1 MIEWKASSPNS
12 CLSGHPLFALPKS
25 LWRAIIGEENHYSH
39 QPASTIPHRHLR
51 EVAQKLHDG
60 RYQID
65 GASPHREE
73 FVTCGGVSLKEVD
86 WKTMEST
93 LCPGLFLAGEI
104 LDVDGLTGGFNLQN
118 AWTTGWIAGSSS
130 MKK

>member
-25 LWRAIIGEENHYSH
+25 LWRAIIGEENSYSH
-39 QPASTIPHRHLR
+39 RPASTIPHRHLR
-51 EVAQKLHDG
+51 EVAQKLRDS

-86 WKTMEST
+86 WKIMEST
-93 LCPGLFLAGEI
+93 LCPGLFFAGEI
-104 LDVDGLTGGFNLQN
+104 LDIDGLTGGFNLQN

-130 MKK
+130 V